1 MSIIWTLNCNLDS
14 FVRLLR
20 TQNLRVFFM
29 QRLISIGGELERER
43 ERVRKRR
50 SNHRD
55 RGEEVVGPLGG
66 SELKRTIN
74 EIGVFV
80 RCCCCL

>member
-1 MSIIWTLNCNLDS
+1 MLRLVVGWWLIEYNMDLELQFRFVCSLVADTEFESI
-14 FVRLLR
+14 
-20 TQNLRVFFM
+20 FM

-55 RGEEVVGPLGG
+55 RGGG
-66 SELKRTIN
+66 GE
-74 EIGVFV
+74 
-80 RCCCCL
+80 